1 MQLNE
6 FNLSSKDDAQ
16 KFLKNCVQIQ
26 SWAEV
31 LLAQRPFDSAEAL
44 MAAAKQQV
52 GTWTW
57 PEVADALANH
67 PRIGEKKA
75 QAELN
80 QTEQAFSDREQA
92 AITVSQETQDALFKG
107 NNDYEKKFGYI
118 FLIKAA
124 GLNSQDVLQALKYR
138 LLNDKETEQCIVKH
152 QLGEIALLRL
162 SQEIQA

>member
-6 FNLSSKDDAQ
+6 FNLSTKDDAQ
-16 KFLKNCVQIQ
+16 KFLKNCVQIE
-26 SWAEV
+26 SWAED
-31 LLAQRPFDSAEAL
+31 LLAQRPFDSIEAL
-44 MAAAKQQV
+44 MAAAKQQI

-75 QAELN
+75 QVELN

-92 AITVSQETQDALFKG
+92 AITVSQETQDALLKG

-162 SQEIQA
+162 SQEIKA

>member
-16 KFLKNCVQIQ
+16 KFLKNCVQIE
-26 SWAEV
+26 SWAED

-67 PRIGEKKA
+67 PRIGEKPA
-75 QAELN
+75 ARHGHAALSRQ
-80 QTEQAFSDREQA
+80 EQA
-92 AITVSQETQDALFKG
+92 AVNDRDASLIQALTEG
-107 NNDYEKKFGYI
+107 NARYEARFGRV
-118 FLIKAA
+118 FLIRAT
-124 GLNSQDVLQALKYR
+124 GRSGEEILQALRQR
-138 LLNDKETEQCIVKH
+138 LTHNAAQEVASALA
-152 QLGEIALLRL
+152 QLREITLLRL
-162 SQEIQA
+162 TGVIGE

>member
-6 FNLSSKDDAQ
+6 FNLSTKDDAQ
-16 KFLKNCVQIQ
+16 KFLKNCVQIE
-26 SWAEV
+26 SWAEG
-31 LLAQRPFDSAEAL
+31 LLAQRPFESAEAL
-44 MAAAKQQV
+44 MAAAKQQI

-80 QTEQAFSDREQA
+80 QAEQAFSNREQA
-92 AITVSQETQDALFKG
+92 LITADKETQDAFFKG
-107 NNDYEKKFGYI
+107 NTDYEKKFGYI

-124 GLNSQDVLQALKYR
+124 GLNNQDVLQALKYR
-138 LLNDKETEQCIVKH
+138 LLNDKETEQRIVKQ

>member
-6 FNLSSKDDAQ
+6 FNLSTKDAAQ
-16 KFLKNCVQIQ
+16 KILKNCVQIE
-26 SWAEV
+26 SWAED
-31 LLAQRPFDSAEAL
+31 LLAQRPFESAEAL
-44 MAAAKQQV
+44 MAVAKQQV

-57 PEVADALANH
+57 PEVAEALANH

-92 AITVSQETQDALFKG
+92 AITADKETLDALFKG
-107 NNDYEKKFGYI
+107 NTDYEKKFGYI

-138 LLNDKETEQCIVKH
+138 LLNDKETEQRIVKQ